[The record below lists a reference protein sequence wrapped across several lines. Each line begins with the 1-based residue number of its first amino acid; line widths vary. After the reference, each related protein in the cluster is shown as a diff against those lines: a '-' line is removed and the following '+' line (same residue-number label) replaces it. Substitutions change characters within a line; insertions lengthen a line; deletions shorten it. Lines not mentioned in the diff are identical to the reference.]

1 MLLHIP
7 LGEPT
12 LPDPTGGTLPSGIF
26 DGPYGYLAAIAFFLF
41 LAAREL
47 RRYREIDVTT
57 YKSEIAGLKEDLA
70 NLTAEVHLLRDEK
83 FDGARVAAREKEAL
97 IRENA
102 TLRARCAEHG
112 IPTALPADIFPPG
125 APS

>member
-1 MLLHIP
+1 MLRLP
-7 LGEPT
+7 LTEPPA
-12 LPDPTGGTLPSGIF
+12 LPADPATGVGLPAGIF

-83 FDGARVAAREKEAL
+83 FDGAQQAARKQEQL

-102 TLRARCAEHG
+102 TLRARCAENG
-112 IPTALPADIFPPG
+112 IDTTIDTPG
-125 APS
+125 VTP

>member
-1 MLLHIP
+1 MLLLP
-7 LGEPT
+7 LAEPT
-12 LPDPTGGTLPSGIF
+12 IPGGGASLPTGIF
-26 DGPYGYLAAIAFFLF
+26 DGPYGYLVAIAFFMF

-57 YKSEIAGLKEDLA
+57 YKSEIAGLKDDLA

-83 FDGARVAAREKEAL
+83 FDGAQQAARKQEDL

-102 TLRARCAEHG
+102 TLRARCAEAG
-112 IPTALPADIFPPG
+112 ISTTMTPPG
-125 APS
+125 ETP

>member
-1 MLLHIP
+1 MRVP
-7 LGEPT
+7 LAEPT
-12 LPDPTGGTLPSGIF
+12 LPADPATGVGLPAGIF

-57 YKSEIAGLKEDLA
+57 YKTEIAALKEDLQA
-70 NLTAEVHLLRDEK
+70 LTAEVHLLRDEK
-83 FDGARVAAREKEAL
+83 FDGARQAALDKEAL

-102 TLRARCAEHG
+102 FMRALCAENG
-112 IPTALPADIFPPG
+112 IDTTG
-125 APS
+125 VTQ